1 MRILNRA
8 VLAVSII
15 SLAGC
20 ETLTNNFLYGGEDA
34 VIRDRGQDYEKAQIS
49 PPLVVP
55 SHLDSNTIQNT
66 LEIPDIGTAAVES
79 DQEFEIPRPDFFIAE
94 AGNEKVNLARQGNQR
109 LIVVNEPIDQ
119 VWIKVQD
126 FWNFN
131 DQPIEISDPRQGMM
145 ETAWIDSG
153 GEEPG
158 FFSRMVARL
167 TFSDVEEG
175 PTRDKL
181 RLYLRPDSESQ
192 SKTSIRLDHL
202 RASSSDTDQPADW
215 SGKSQSVSYQS
226 EVMYDL
232 LHYLSKNTIEATAS
246 AERARRAQQGQVFIG
261 RDSQGKPVLKMTV
274 PVDQAWS
281 MLENSLLSSEIDVGS
296 FDRSLGKYYIT
307 YTSAAPLVDDTEDE
321 VGFLDWLHGD
331 REDIKISSDVLAG
344 VLGAEDDPNE
354 GPRYSSK
361 PEPELI
367 DNPDLEQQRLAAR
380 DGYKIWL
387 GGRIIYVFDS
397 GQQSGDLDP
406 ETGELLF
413 TGKYQVAMT
422 RRSSGIY
429 VSLLTDKGTPAPV
442 GVAEELFWKLRD
454 QMQFN

>member
-1 MRILNRA
+1 MHSLNRV
-8 VLAVSII
+8 VLAASV
-15 SLAGC
+15 LALSGC
-20 ETLTNNFLYGGEDA
+20 EALTNNFLYGGEDA
-34 VIRDRGQDYEKAQIS
+34 VIRDRGQDYEQSEIA

-55 SHLDSNTIQNT
+55 SHLDSEKIKNT
-66 LEIPDIGTAAVES
+66 LEIPDIGTAAIES

-94 AGNEKVNLARQGNQR
+94 AGNEKVNLSREGQER
-109 LIVVNEPIDQ
+109 LIVVNEPINQ
-119 VWIKVQD
+119 VWTKVQD
-126 FWNFN
+126 FWSYN
-131 DQPIEISDPRQGMM
+131 DQPIAVSDPRQGMM

-181 RLYLRPDSESQ
+181 RVYLRPDAEDQ
-192 SKTSIRLDHL
+192 GKTSIRLDHL
-202 RASSSDTDQPADW
+202 RASTKASDETVDW
-215 SGKSQSVSYQS
+215 SAKSKSVSYQS

-246 AERARRAQQGQVFIG
+246 AERARQAQKGQVFIG
-261 RDSQGKPVLKMTV
+261 RDSRGKPVLKMTV
-274 PVDQAWS
+274 PVDQAWT
-281 MLENSLLSSEIDVGS
+281 MLESSLLSADVDVGS
-296 FDRSLGKYYIT
+296 FDRNLGKYYIT
-307 YTSAAPLVDDTEDE
+307 YSSSAPLVDEDEDE

-331 REDIKISSDVLAG
+331 REDIKISSEVLAG
-344 VLGAEDDPNE
+344 ALGAEKDPNE

-361 PEPELI
+361 PEVDLA
-367 DNPDLEQQRLAAR
+367 DNPDLEQQRLAAK

-397 GQQSGDLDP
+397 GEQGGDVDP
-406 ETGELLF
+406 ETGELVY
-413 TGKYQVAMT
+413 TGRYQVAMT

-429 VSLLTDKGTPAPV
+429 VSLLTDEGSPAPV

-454 QMQFN
+454 QMQVN